1 MNCDWMCWTEL
12 CPVGELRGEA
22 EVAEEGVEQSEYE
35 VGEGR
40 DCAVW
45 GAGGNERLDGG
56 KGVEACCGGR
66 DGVGKEMLTMALR
79 ISGVFGVWHV
89 VVVGGAAR
97 PQFKA
102 MPREE
107 LILND
112 QMLDSWSLKC
122 LKV

>member
-1 MNCDWMCWTEL
+1 
-12 CPVGELRGEA
+12 
-22 EVAEEGVEQSEYE
+22 
-35 VGEGR
+35 
-40 DCAVW
+40 
-45 GAGGNERLDGG
+45 
-56 KGVEACCGGR
+56 
-66 DGVGKEMLTMALR
+66 MLTMALR

-112 QMLDSWSLKC
+112 QMLDSWTSSLKC

>member
-1 MNCDWMCWTEL
+1 MWGGAVWGTGGGGRVR
-12 CPVGELRGEA
+12 VGWRWSG
-22 EVAEEGVEQSEYE
+22 E

-40 DCAVW
+40 DCALW

-56 KGVEACCGGR
+56 KGVEACCGGT

-112 QMLDSWSLKC
+112 QMLDSWSPSLKC